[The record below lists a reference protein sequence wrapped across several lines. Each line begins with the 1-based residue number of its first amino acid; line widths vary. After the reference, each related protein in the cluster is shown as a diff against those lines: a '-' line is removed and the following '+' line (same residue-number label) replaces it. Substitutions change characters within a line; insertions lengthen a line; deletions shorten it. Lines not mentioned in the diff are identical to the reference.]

1 MLYVSSTL
9 MWAYPVEAAILIARQ
24 YGFRGM
30 EVWAEHVWFH
40 QSEARE
46 LRDAAKRAGLKL
58 TLHAASWDLNLCSLN
73 RGIRQQ
79 SIREIIRSLDLAGEI
94 GAGSVTIHPGRV
106 TLSQRQ
112 RDWHEPVLIESLN
125 VLAEEAMKRGLA
137 LSIEHIEPLPKEMV
151 VTPFDLNR
159 LRAALDFPTT
169 ATFDIAHVPLTASL
183 TQFYEEL
190 DGIDKIHVSDA
201 TEAKLHLPLG
211 TGSIDLDAIW
221 PLLWKAERP
230 IVVEG
235 LDDSRELGQLKQNL
249 LYLQASD
256 SCVSF

>member
-9 MWAYPVEAAILIARQ
+9 MWAYPVEDALPIARQ
-24 YGFRGM
+24 YGFGGM

-40 QSEARE
+40 QSDAGNIRA
-46 LRDAAKRAGLKL
+46 AAKQSGLKL

-79 SIREIIRSLDLAGEI
+79 SIQEVIRSLELAGEI

-106 TLSQRQ
+106 TLSQRH
-112 RDWHEPVLIESLN
+112 RGWHEPILIESLN
-125 VLAEEAMKRGLA
+125 ILAKEAVDRGLA

-151 VTPFDLNR
+151 VTPVELNR
-159 LRAALDFPTT
+159 LRAALDYPTT
-169 ATFDIAHVPLTASL
+169 ATFDIAHVPLTTSL
-183 TQFYEEL
+183 AEFYKQL

-201 TEAKLHLPLG
+201 TSSKLHLPLG
-211 TGSIDLDAIW
+211 TGNIDLERIW
-221 PLLWKAERP
+221 PLLWQAEKP

-235 LDDSRELGQLKQNL
+235 LDESRDLGLLKANVS
-249 LYLQASD
+249 YLQQCNH
-256 SCVSF
+256 CVSF